1 MELLDTDSDE
11 ELPSG
16 WEERVTTDGRV
27 YYAKYVFQCK
37 SSIIA
42 QASTRT
48 RFSKCFA
55 LVVFTQSNL
64 CQMFLQ

>member
-27 YYAKYVFQCK
+27 YYAKYVFQ
-37 SSIIA
+37 
-42 QASTRT
+42 
-48 RFSKCFA
+48 
-55 LVVFTQSNL
+55 
-64 CQMFLQ
+64 

>member
-42 QASTRT
+42 HPRAKFLDNASART
-48 RFSKCFA
+48 D
-55 LVVFTQSNL
+55 TQRIA
-64 CQMFLQ
+64 